1 MDGGFN
7 RSSLWKIRPGSGSRA
22 ATALPGAAV
31 TQLGAQVIG
40 QGVAD
45 DPAGGDAG
53 HDGQVQPAF
62 PGADV
67 GDVAA
72 PAGVDLRG
80 VGGEV
85 PADLVCTGGRGRH
98 AVLLPGNI
106 YGTACALDGEGPHA
120 KAVAPHGFML
130 RPPVIAACGVASN
143 VHRPWGRSENVFFPC
158 TRATTLPSCPGPR
171 RRVFKFL
178 RTETGMDAIFR
189 STDFIRA

>member
-106 YGTACALDGEGPHA
+106 YGTACALLNEGPHA
-120 KAVAPHGFML
+120 KAVALHGLML
-130 RPPVIAACGVASN
+130 RSAGHRGAAVAPNVPSPVFVRKMS
-143 VHRPWGRSENVFFPC
+143 SF
-158 TRATTLPSCPGPR
+158 RA
-171 RRVFKFL
+171 
-178 RTETGMDAIFR
+178 
-189 STDFIRA
+189 RAR